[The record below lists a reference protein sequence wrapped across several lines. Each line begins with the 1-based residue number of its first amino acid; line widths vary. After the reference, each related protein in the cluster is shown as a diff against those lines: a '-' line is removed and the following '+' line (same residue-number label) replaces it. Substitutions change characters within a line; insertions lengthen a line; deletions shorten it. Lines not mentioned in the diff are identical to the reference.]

1 MLSHKFELW
10 PLYTALVERKE
21 PQNWDKDSASS
32 QRLPCPGNVSVKDP
46 KWRKLHLVVCTVHAL
61 KLWLSAGAETQR
73 WLSLFCVQRDR
84 DCSPEGL
91 WATGSLKLYLPSIGT
106 SGVAGMDGDLKPSM
120 LQVSMVCRAAF
131 RVN

>member
-1 MLSHKFELW
+1 MEKATSCSLHSACYK
-10 PLYTALVERKE
+10 ALAFCWGRDREV
-21 PQNWDKDSASS
+21 AV
-32 QRLPCPGNVSVKDP
+32 CSVCREIK
-46 KWRKLHLVVCTVHAL
+46 
-61 KLWLSAGAETQR
+61 
-73 WLSLFCVQRDR
+73 R

-91 WATGSLKLYLPSIGT
+91 WARGSLKLYLPSIGT